1 VRQWWCRMTQRN
13 SHPGRYQTRKV
24 RARHP
29 AHRDTF
35 TVEVSYRPNQERQIA
50 ALAFL
55 LGLRL
60 VPPPMLHF
68 PSDARRLRGV
78 AAEGRAS

>member
-1 VRQWWCRMTQRN
+1 MTQRN
-13 SHPGRYQTRKV
+13 SHPSSCQTRKV
-24 RARHP
+24 RAEHHT
-29 AHRDTF
+29 HRDTF
-35 TVEVSYRPNQERQIA
+35 TVEVTYHPNQERQIA

-60 VPPPMLHF
+60 VPPPMLHI